1 MSPGGLDTFRP
12 SRGVLWELGARRI
25 EAVFA
30 YCLVDTLKVRP
41 VLKVEIEARRED
53 KIGHG
58 LAIIQIGLQ

>member
-1 MSPGGLDTFRP
+1 
-12 SRGVLWELGARRI
+12 VL
-25 EAVFA
+25 V
-30 YCLVDTLKVRP
+30 YCPTDTLDVWP